1 MKHKRSLYNSIK
13 LQEKQIDKE
22 IYVEEFNIHIYI
34 YILWRNIYLFKNSSK
49 LSIFYIYDMKYFVDS
64 PNFCMLYVDHI
75 VAEQSWMDFS

>member
-34 YILWRNIYLFKNSSK
+34 YIYCEEIFICLKTHLNYQF
-49 LSIFYIYDMKYFVDS
+49 SISMI
-64 PNFCMLYVDHI
+64 
-75 VAEQSWMDFS
+75 